1 VLPLQLPVERIRPD
15 DAYGDEMRARL
26 DELDRTLVEHGWR
39 PAGHGERWLSKTYT
53 RPAIDWDTQ
62 VSP

>member
-1 VLPLQLPVERIRPD
+1 
-15 DAYGDEMRARL
+15 MRARL

-39 PAGHGERWLSKTYT
+39 PAGHGERWWSKTYT